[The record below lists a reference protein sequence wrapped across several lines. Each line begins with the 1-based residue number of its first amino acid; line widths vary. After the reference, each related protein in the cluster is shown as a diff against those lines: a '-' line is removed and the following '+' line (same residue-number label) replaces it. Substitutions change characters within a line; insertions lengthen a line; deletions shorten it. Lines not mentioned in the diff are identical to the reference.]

1 MDRSFFALWI
11 TVSALTLGLSPSDAW
26 AQSKGPISIGICAV
40 KSGPSKDLGLSYVGG
55 AIAYLQHVNDNG
67 GIGGRK
73 IDPIWIDDQYEPNN
87 AVNCVNELLKQNVL
101 AFGFSVGSPTGAKY
115 TQMALSQKLPFIGL
129 SAGPAFMYDPENR
142 YVFAGRASY
151 ADEAREEVDHLWND
165 LGVRRIGVIYQADA
179 FGASGLSGIK
189 SALAKYGADIAV
201 QGSYP
206 RNTVEVAQ
214 AYKQVKDAGPEA
226 VILIAVHAPAAEVLK
241 LAKAD
246 GWGAPFVTIAGRDNL
261 LIKAA
266 GDAAEGVIIANPV
279 PPADQTHL
287 ATIKLHE
294 KTLKKY
300 SPDATAGAIS
310 VQGFVEAMILVEG
323 LKRAGKDLT
332 RESLIEGLEKINDLD
347 VGLGPDYKVTYG
359 PKDHQAFS
367 KFYFSVI
374 KGGKAQ
380 VFKDWK
386 TLKK

>member
-1 MDRSFFALWI
+1 LAAGLGAL
-11 TVSALTLGLSPSDAW
+11 SQEASGQGA
-26 AQSKGPISIGICAV
+26 KEPISIGICAV

-55 AIAYLQHVNDNG
+55 AVAYLDYVNDNG
-67 GIGGRK
+67 GVHGRK
-73 IDPIWIDDQYEPNN
+73 INTVWIDDQYEPNN
-87 AVNCVNELLKQNVL
+87 AVNCVNDLLKQNVL

-142 YVFAGRASY
+142 YVFSGRASY

-165 LGVRRIGVIYQADA
+165 LGMRRIGVIYQADA
-179 FGASGLSGIK
+179 FGASGLSGVK
-189 SALAKYGADIAV
+189 AALAKYQADIAV

-206 RNTVEVAQ
+206 RNTTDVAQ

-226 VILIAVHAPAAEVLK
+226 VILVALHNPAAEVLK

-246 GWGAPFVTIAGRDNL
+246 GWAPYFTTIAGRDNL

-279 PPADQTHL
+279 PPDDQTQL
-287 ATIKLHE
+287 PTVKLHD
-294 KTLKKY
+294 KVLKKY
-300 SPDATAGAIS
+300 SPDATSSAVS
-310 VQGFVEAMILVEG
+310 MQGFVEAMILVEG

-332 RESLIEGLEKINDLD
+332 RESLIEGLEKIKDFD
-347 VGLGPDYKVTYG
+347 VGLGPEYKMSYG
-359 PKDHQAFS
+359 PKDHQAF
-367 KFYFSVI
+367 KTFYFSII
-374 KGGKAQ
+374 KNGKAQ